1 MDLFR
6 AKGFD
11 GASVSD
17 ISDATGLG
25 KSSLYHH
32 FPDGKEEMAIQVL
45 AHLEGFQL
53 ERALFEPMRS
63 SGTPKQKLDRMLDT
77 IDRFYDGG
85 RKACLLERLGGERRR
100 HALSHGPSAAR
111 SRHGLMPSRRSASR
125 PDSRVRSRGSV
136 QKISS
141 S

>member
-1 MDLFR
+1 MPAPLLTKPDMLERLMDLFR
-6 AKGFD
+6 EKGFD

-45 AHLEGFQL
+45 AHLEDQL

-63 SGTPKQKLDRMLDT
+63 AGTPRQKLDRMLET

-85 RKACLLERLGGERRR
+85 KKACLLERLAASVDATRFRRPLGR
-100 HALSHGPSAAR
+100 AFAY
-111 SRHGLMPSRRSASR
+111 M
-125 PDSRVRSRGSV
+125 D
-136 QKISS
+136 
-141 S
+141 